1 MLPARFH
8 FSAEPPC
15 NLMSQ
20 EQHNAAP
27 KPGRWALCWRFA
39 RGSYRRLN
47 RATHHV
53 LGFTLKLL
61 LAAYFVFCA
70 LFLVLR
76 YAVLPEVGHYKPR
89 IEALISHQLG
99 RAVSIET
106 IDASWSGLRPQLSLT
121 NLTVH
126 DQQGEAALSLPRV
139 STTLS
144 WSSVLVASLR
154 LENLSIE
161 GADLAIRRDAVGKLY
176 VAGIPVPAGGDG
188 SNLDWLLSQREI
200 VIRHSKLRWDDEL
213 RQAPEL
219 VLEDVNLVL
228 HNRWLRHR
236 LSLRAIPPQ
245 DMAAPL
251 DVRAD
256 FSHPAFAR
264 SSDIARWKGLLYA
277 DLRNTELSVWRAW
290 FDYPIA
296 INSGRGSVR
305 AWLTLDHA
313 KVANFTADLGLTD
326 FNARLSSPPAKPW
339 APMLRTACRPSVP
352 TAIR

>member
-161 GADLAIRRDAVGKLY
+161 GADLAIRRDAAGKLY

-188 SNLDWLLSQREI
+188 S
-200 VIRHSKLRWDDEL
+200 K
-213 RQAPEL
+213 
-219 VLEDVNLVL
+219 
-228 HNRWLRHR
+228 
-236 LSLRAIPPQ
+236 
-245 DMAAPL
+245 
-251 DVRAD
+251 
-256 FSHPAFAR
+256 
-264 SSDIARWKGLLYA
+264 K
-277 DLRNTELSVWRAW
+277 
-290 FDYPIA
+290 
-296 INSGRGSVR
+296 
-305 AWLTLDHA
+305 
-313 KVANFTADLGLTD
+313 K
-326 FNARLSSPPAKPW
+326 KKKKKK
-339 APMLRTACRPSVP
+339 
-352 TAIR
+352 